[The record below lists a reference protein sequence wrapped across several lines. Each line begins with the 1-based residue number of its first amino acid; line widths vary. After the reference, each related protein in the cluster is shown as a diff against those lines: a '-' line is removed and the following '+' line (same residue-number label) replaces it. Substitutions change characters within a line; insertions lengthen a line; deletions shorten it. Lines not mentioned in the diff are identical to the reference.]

1 MHSSFAGEF
10 SGKSFLFMAGI
21 IIFVVACFA
30 LYPSRVGSIANSLRG
45 GDILIVDIPHQNE
58 GVERIDV
65 SEQQFAT
72 RTFYPIQH
80 PRAYSKINL
89 PDTVWASLKQ
99 LQREWCAK
107 SPTFRPTLEQVPVYS
122 VAMQCQRAANP
133 VFRIPSDQLPQ
144 PLGTLL
150 SVVPA
155 PPEVRDG
162 KVIETQLP

>member
-1 MHSSFAGEF
+1 MRSSFAGEF

-21 IIFVVACFA
+21 IVLVVACFA
-30 LYPSRVGSIANSLRG
+30 VYPLRVGSIANSLRG
-45 GDILIVDIPHQNE
+45 GGILIVDIPRQD
-58 GVERIDV
+58 GGIERIDV

-80 PRAYSKINL
+80 PRAYSKIDL
-89 PDTVWASLKQ
+89 PDAVWRSLKQ
-99 LQREWCAK
+99 LQQEWCAK
-107 SPTFRPTLEQVPVYS
+107 SPTFRPTPEQMPVYS

-150 SVVPA
+150 SVVPS

-162 KVIETQLP
+162 TAIETQLP